1 MLQHSS
7 IGWGQ
12 MGTTRNNIAIDY
24 MIHLHIVQVYVDV
37 CFVWSSLIVV
47 PATKRE
53 TTRFISYTIAFKWL
67 FFFYFK
73 RKHDSCYNP
82 WIEFSVKTTFF
93 LWYFRTQKDAKN
105 TTGNKHTKTENVGIR
120 YFYFIYRTINKQR
133 LRAKHWSVEI
143 NFRL

>member
-53 TTRFISYTIAFKWL
+53 TTRFISYTIAFKLL

-93 LWYFRTQKDAKN
+93 YDISAHRKMQRIQQVTNTQKLKMLA
-105 TTGNKHTKTENVGIR
+105 
-120 YFYFIYRTINKQR
+120 
-133 LRAKHWSVEI
+133 
-143 NFRL
+143 